1 MTRCLYTNGLASLK
15 AGALRSQPRATETS
29 ATGVQNQQQQQ
40 QQQQQFHGQVIS
52 DSAWN
57 TGIFKEE
64 RNKQTHTHKKEKKRK
79 KKLIK

>member
-40 QQQQQFHGQVIS
+40 QQQQQQFHGQVIS

-64 RNKQTHTHKKEKKRK
+64 TNKHTHKKEKKS
-79 KKLIK
+79 